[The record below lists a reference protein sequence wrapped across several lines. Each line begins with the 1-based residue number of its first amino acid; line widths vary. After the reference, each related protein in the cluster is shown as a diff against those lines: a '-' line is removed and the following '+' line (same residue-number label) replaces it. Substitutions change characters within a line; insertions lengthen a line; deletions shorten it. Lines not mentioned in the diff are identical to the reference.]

1 MKYEHPTCIKVGS
14 KCNQLQI
21 IYVKMNTMCVN
32 TKQKYHDSLQL
43 RLSFYDNIIG
53 VAAFV
58 GQQCSPI
65 LLPLLQQGLSDSE
78 EFVIAKSINT
88 MASLT
93 GTNFDLA
100 PSA

>member
-1 MKYEHPTCIKVGS
+1 
-14 KCNQLQI
+14 
-21 IYVKMNTMCVN
+21 MNLYFFEMSS
-32 TKQKYHDSLQL
+32 YFFFILQL

-93 GTNFDLA
+93 GKLDTYIHFFAEMLICIRQRLILKG
-100 PSA
+100 SLI

>member
-1 MKYEHPTCIKVGS
+1 MASYFL
-14 KCNQLQI
+14 KCSQFFF
-21 IYVKMNTMCVN
+21 
-32 TKQKYHDSLQL
+32 LQL

-93 GTNFDLA
+93 GTLNTYSLLQKCSY
-100 PSA
+100 PRLIIKGSLI

>member
-1 MKYEHPTCIKVGS
+1 MAKFYIF
-14 KCNQLQI
+14 
-21 IYVKMNTMCVN
+21 
-32 TKQKYHDSLQL
+32 LQL

-93 GTNFDLA
+93 GTVVCIKVRR
-100 PSA
+100 PSFPRFWKIHP